1 MDIRSVAVHSTVQKF
16 GEAIRNN
23 PEAIHQAD
31 ANGWTVLHEAART
44 GRLEIVKLILE
55 HGVDKDLMTKAGETP
70 LNLARRFLEEDHEL
84 IEYLE
89 NIGAKNIS
97 PARANRRHQE
107 L

>member
-1 MDIRSVAVHSTVQKF
+1 MHSTVQKF
-16 GEAIRNN
+16 EAAIRKN

-31 ANGWTVLHEAART
+31 ANGWTVLHEAARK
-44 GRLEIVKLILE
+44 GRLNVVKLIFE

-70 LNLARRFLEEDHEL
+70 LTLARRYLEKDHEL

-97 PARANRRHQE
+97 PAGANRRHQE